1 MNITGAGG
9 PAQRADDVLALQR
22 AARKGGSQ
30 AVLGRL
36 AERSRADVLLV
47 GPSGVVL
54 SSGRPPRHAVGEAVW
69 RAIRCGVG
77 ELARRRARSMAID
90 VPGHTVFLYPL
101 DAQGDPVAPV
111 LAAVAPRPDTGGAA
125 PLLADAASIL
135 GLCWRAE
142 HTEGLRSRLEAAEN
156 RTREVVLHLL
166 MNGHVVAAR
175 QVAGALGP
183 RLPDTVRVCVV
194 EGPPAARGEIAAHLR
209 GSAPEAW
216 IVPCPVYEAHL
227 IVLAPAADGTP
238 AAGGQPQEHLPD
250 CLRTAPGPCWA
261 GVSDAVPLADT
272 VTGYAQ
278 AFHALAAARHR
289 ADRRASFTSSPDL
302 PLLIGPAATAWAER
316 FLAPLREHGA
326 RRPQDPG
333 SAELLATA
341 ASWLHFSSRAT
352 EHLKIHRNTL
362 AARLKHIARCLDTD
376 LDRLADQSALAL
388 ALRVL
393 TTAHP
398 AGTAPGPAPRGEA
411 AVHRLDDLLAHPAVT
426 RWARVQLRP
435 LAAGDPSG
443 ELVRTLETWL
453 DHDARV
459 DAAAAALSLSVTAV
473 RKRLVRAEAVL
484 QRSLLRPPTARHD
497 LWLARRALVLAAPT
511 EP

>member
-1 MNITGAGG
+1 M
-9 PAQRADDVLALQR
+9 QR
-22 AARKGGSQ
+22 AARKGGSR

-47 GPSGVVL
+47 GPSGALL
-54 SSGRPPRHAVGEAVW
+54 SSGRPPRHAAGEAVW

-101 DAQGDPVAPV
+101 DGQGDPAAPV
-111 LAAVAPRPDTGGAA
+111 LAAVAPRPDAGGAA
-125 PLLADAASIL
+125 PLLADAATIL

-142 HTEGLRSRLEAAEN
+142 RTEGLRSRLEAADH

-183 RLPDTVRVCVV
+183 GLPDTIRVCVV

-227 IVLAPAADGTP
+227 IVLAPAADGAT
-238 AAGGQPQEHLPD
+238 AAGVQPPEHPPAY
-250 CLRTAPGPCWA
+250 LRSALGPCWA
-261 GVSDAVPLADT
+261 GMSDAVPLADT

-289 ADRRASFTSSPDL
+289 ADRRASFACGPDL
-302 PLLIGPAATAWAER
+302 PLALGPAATAWAER

-341 ASWLHFSSRAT
+341 ASWLRFSSRAT

-362 AARLKHIARCLDTD
+362 SARLKHIARRLDTD

-398 AGTAPGPAPRGEA
+398 AGTAPGSTAPGPAPRGET
-411 AVHRLDDLLAHPAVT
+411 AVHRLDDRLDDLLAHPAVT

-435 LAAGDPSG
+435 LTAGDPSG

-459 DAAAAALSLSVTAV
+459 DATAAALSLSVTAV